1 MAKQNVQN
9 SARRSGGINATF
21 IGAVFLGVCILI
33 AGINIGGGVRKLN
46 KTLEEK
52 QIASSNSVNVP
63 SDMRISGKK
72 YLTESEAGEYLN
84 LSADKIVE
92 LIKKGEIT
100 EYVETNSGYS
110 ISVQVL
116 DNWFDNAAYQTKIRA
131 NVSEA
136 GEGGSAE

>member
-9 SARRSGGINATF
+9 SAKRSGGLSITF
-21 IGAVFLGVCILI
+21 IGVVFLGICILI
-33 AGINIGGGVRKLN
+33 AGINIGGGIRKLN

-52 QIASSNSVNVP
+52 QIASSNSVSVP
-63 SDMRISGKK
+63 SDMSIAQKK

-100 EYVETNSGYS
+100 EYVETNTGYS
-110 ISVQVL
+110 ISVDVL
-116 DNWFDNAAYQTKIRA
+116 DNWFDNAAYQTKIRL
-131 NVSEA
+131 NVSDS
-136 GEGGSAE
+136 GEGGSGE